1 MPFIL
6 FNSRQ
11 HRRVLVKSSQQ
22 SFSRHTTYISSGIL
36 QKPTSDYL
44 HSSPTIRH
52 TSDSHSYTKHQSDL
66 SSQPQTFKLSQSHQ
80 NTQTGS
86 TSPFMVTSETPIK
99 SKVRCNATIIQTPM
113 HPHIHLIARHRQKE
127 EARNIP
133 HPLKC
138 EEPYSKLSVLRVG
151 VTEYRRL
158 AISLLFM
165 NRGGNVRN
173 TRPT

>member
-1 MPFIL
+1 MPFLL

-11 HRRVLVKSSQQ
+11 HRRVLVKSLQQ

-36 QKPTSDYL
+36 QKPTHYPFTISHHYL
-44 HSSPTIRH
+44 YRH

-66 SSQPQTFKLSQSHQ
+66 SSQPQTLKLSQSYQ

-99 SKVRCNATIIQTPM
+99 SKVRCNATIIQPPM
-113 HPHIHLIARHRQKE
+113 HTHIHLIARHRQRE

-133 HPLKC
+133 HPLKR

-151 VTEYRRL
+151 VT
-158 AISLLFM
+158 
-165 NRGGNVRN
+165 
-173 TRPT
+173 